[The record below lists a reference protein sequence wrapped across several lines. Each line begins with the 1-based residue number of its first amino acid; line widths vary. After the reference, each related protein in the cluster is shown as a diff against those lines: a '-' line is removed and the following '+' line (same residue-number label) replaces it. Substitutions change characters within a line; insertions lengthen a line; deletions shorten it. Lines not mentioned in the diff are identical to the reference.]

1 MNAADI
7 AKIAGV
13 SRSTV
18 SRVVNNYG
26 NVTEE
31 TRSKVLDII
40 KEYNYVPHA
49 SAQMLAGKKSKIMG
63 LFIIDTKD
71 EKEGNKMCTS
81 SYFSPF
87 TDAVIDAANK
97 QRYNVLISMIN
108 EDNDYNNVKELFQN
122 KTISAGIFIGAKNN
136 EPAIKEIIEEGYKIA
151 VIEQEV
157 AGEQDPFSKCI
168 VVNSD
173 SFGGG
178 YQATKYL
185 IQLGHKNIAHL
196 CGDMEQLTAISRI
209 EGYKKALLDA
219 GVSIKNN
226 LIVKGDYTEESGY
239 KAVKK
244 LLLKE
249 KLTAIFIANDSM
261 SIGAM
266 RAIEELG
273 LKIPEDISVVGFDD
287 IEVSRHL
294 QPSLTTVRV
303 PLFQMAFMA
312 ANNLIKANDEN
323 IDFYANYKI
332 PVELI
337 IRNSCKQMEV

>member
-1 MNAADI
+1 MNASDI

-18 SRVVNNYG
+18 SRVINNYG

-31 TRSKVLDII
+31 TRQRVLEII

-49 SAQMLAGKKSKIMG
+49 SAQMLAGKKSRIIG

-71 EKEGNKMCTS
+71 DNHGNKMCTS

-87 TDAVIDAANK
+87 TSAVIDAANK
-97 QRYNVLISMIN
+97 QRYNVLSTIVN
-108 EDNDYNNVKELFQN
+108 EQQDFNNVRELFYN
-122 KTISAGIFIGAKNN
+122 KTISAGIFIGGKNS
-136 EPAIKEIIEEGYKIA
+136 EPSIIEIIESGYNVA

-157 AGEQDPFSKCI
+157 SNEQEPFSRSI

-173 SFGGG
+173 SFGGA
-178 YQATKYL
+178 YEATKYL
-185 IQLGHKNIAHL
+185 IQLGHIAIAHIT
-196 CGDMEQLTAISRI
+196 GDLEQFTAISRV
-209 EGYKKALLDA
+209 EGYKKALAEGGIPLR
-219 GVSIKNN
+219 NN
-226 LIVKGDYTEESGY
+226 MIVKGNYTEESGY

-249 KLTAIFIANDSM
+249 TPTAIFIANDSM
-261 SIGAM
+261 CLGAM

-273 LKIPEDISVVGFDD
+273 LKIPEDISLVGFDD
-287 IEVSRHL
+287 IELARYL
-294 QPSLTTVRV
+294 QPALTTVRI
-303 PLFQMAFMA
+303 PLLNMAFMA
-312 ANNLIKANDEN
+312 TNNLIKANEEEIN
-323 IDFYANYKI
+323 FYANYKI

-337 IRNSCKQMEV
+337 IRDSCRKMK